1 MPKIVPLQFFLAL
14 GVLFSGCHRVS
25 VETTKPNVVVS
36 ILPQKYF
43 VERIADTLVNISVM
57 VPPGSSP
64 ETYEPTSS
72 QVKTLNNSSI
82 YFSLGLL
89 DFERHMLKKIENS
102 TGNTRFVN
110 LSKEFNLIEGHDQGH
125 HHHHGHGF
133 DPHVW
138 VSPTEVQAMVKAMN
152 IALSELFPQYDSV
165 FSANAKS
172 FLTEIDSLHMHML
185 HSFEGTVHKKFF
197 IFHPA
202 YSYLARDYDLVQV
215 ALEEEGKSPSLKYM
229 KAILEEARQ
238 LGVKTVFI
246 QREFDSNM
254 AKTMAQDIGGK
265 VVVID
270 PLEYQWLN
278 NMYLTV
284 SLLTD
289 ALNGN

>member
-110 LSKEFNLIEGHDQGH
+110 LSKEFNLIEGHDH
-125 HHHHGHGF
+125 DHHHGHGF
-133 DPHVW
+133 DP
-138 VSPTEVQAMVKAMN
+138 
-152 IALSELFPQYDSV
+152 
-165 FSANAKS
+165 
-172 FLTEIDSLHMHML
+172 
-185 HSFEGTVHKKFF
+185 
-197 IFHPA
+197 
-202 YSYLARDYDLVQV
+202 
-215 ALEEEGKSPSLKYM
+215 
-229 KAILEEARQ
+229 
-238 LGVKTVFI
+238 
-246 QREFDSNM
+246 
-254 AKTMAQDIGGK
+254 
-265 VVVID
+265 
-270 PLEYQWLN
+270 
-278 NMYLTV
+278 
-284 SLLTD
+284 
-289 ALNGN
+289 